1 MLASGK
7 GLSVVLVLPF
17 LPSSLLFL
25 VPGGLVGGLRPLG
38 RWERPYK
45 LVEKAGFWSR
55 AVEVK
60 ASPELLWLCG
70 ARRELCRAV
79 AEPQGLATHLH
90 VSFCLLEDTD
100 CPCTPWVEPR
110 LCWPPLRAVLP
121 SLEPVCVCPPNRP
134 QPRPL
139 WLQELALPCNVLIL
153 IKVQTGFFWR
163 WWGAQVWDEKGTA
176 LPHPYCMPPRS
187 FFFSHLQLKTM
198 HFTDITHTYLT
209 GAGHPA
215 SALGKDSQRTTL
227 SPRCPS

>member
-1 MLASGK
+1 MGVLTSWWRRQASGA
-7 GLSVVLVLPF
+7 
-17 LPSSLLFL
+17 
-25 VPGGLVGGLRPLG
+25 VG
-38 RWERPYK
+38 
-45 LVEKAGFWSR
+45 
-55 AVEVK
+55 VK

-70 ARRELCRAV
+70 ARRELCRAA

-100 CPCTPWVEPR
+100 CPCTLWVEPR
-110 LCWPPLRAVLP
+110 LCWPPPRALLP

-153 IKVQTGFFWR
+153 IKVQTGFFGGGG
-163 WWGAQVWDEKGTA
+163 GAQVWDEKGTA
-176 LPHPYCMPPRS
+176 LPHPYCMPPHS

-215 SALGKDSQRTTL
+215 SALGKDSQRTTKMSFL
-227 SPRCPS
+227 RQRLKPSELGLRARMPKPLLFIKTPLPRQPLCSPVYLL